1 MSCEYL
7 LDASALYPL
16 LKRLGSRLVWVAEKT
31 AVLDLTFYEAGNAA
45 WKETRRGLI
54 TREQGERL
62 LSLLYLTPFCRVVSL
77 AGHEPSVYR
86 LALSEGLTFYDASY
100 LYAARLY
107 NLRLVT
113 EDSDLTRYPEAISVD
128 EALRR
133 EGLEPR

>member
-1 MSCEYL
+1 MNCEYL

-16 LKRLGSRLVWVAEKT
+16 LKKLGSRLVLLAERM

-45 WKETRRGLI
+45 WRETRRGLI

-62 LSLLYLTPFCRVVSL
+62 LSLLYLAPFCRVLSI

-107 NLRLVT
+107 NLKLVT
-113 EDSDLTRYPEAISVD
+113 EDGDLARYPEATRVD
-128 EALRR
+128 DVLREA
-133 EGLEPR
+133 GLEPR